1 MSKLFEAKLA
11 VFLSMVALYY
21 SVVWSVLFSDAEM
34 ALWAIVAL
42 MFVVGSMIY
51 LDEVGKNG

>member
-11 VFLSMVALYY
+11 VFLSMVALYF
-21 SVVWSVLFSDAEM
+21 SVVWSVILSDAEM

-42 MFVVGSMIY
+42 IFVVGSMIY
-51 LDEVGKNG
+51 LDEVGRNG

>member
-1 MSKLFEAKLA
+1 MSKQFEAKLA

-21 SVVWSVLFSDAEM
+21 CVVWSVIFSDEEM

-42 MFVVGSMIY
+42 GMVIATIINLKEG
-51 LDEVGKNG
+51 GKNG